1 MRPPPPMPDNRTM
14 SPSSPEHAIDR
25 MEDRLARLPLRE
37 RKKLRTRRAI
47 QDHALR
53 MFAEQGYDETTV
65 EQIAAAAEIS
75 PSTFFRYFPTK
86 EDVVVTDVYDPIMA
100 EVLRDQPPEMPP
112 VEALRAMLREIL
124 PQLYET
130 DLEAL
135 KTRLRLTADVPS
147 LRGRTFESMRATF
160 EILSE
165 VFAERTG
172 RAADDPEVEAFG
184 WAVLGVLQA
193 ALYRLIDGKTTYE
206 ELPAQIDHNLEFL
219 AQGCPL

>member
-1 MRPPPPMPDNRTM
+1 
-14 SPSSPEHAIDR
+14 

-53 MFAEQGYDETTV
+53 LFAAQGYDETTV

-86 EDVVVTDVYDPIMA
+86 EDVVITDEYDPIMA
-100 EVLRDQPPEMPP
+100 EAIREQPAELPP
-112 VEALRAMLREIL
+112 IDALRAMLREIL
-124 PQLYET
+124 PQLFET
-130 DLEAL
+130 DLDAL
-135 KTRLRLTADVPS
+135 KTRLRITAEVPA
-147 LRGRTFESMRATF
+147 LRGRTFEGMRATF
-160 EILSE
+160 TVLSE
-165 VFAERTG
+165 AFAERTG
-172 RAADDPEVEAFG
+172 RAPDDPDVEAFS

-193 ALYRLIDGKTTYE
+193 ALYRLLDGKTTYE
-206 ELPAQIDHNLEFL
+206 DLPAQIDHNLRFL